1 MITAIHKSLADKRDA
16 LKNGEDKGFTL
27 IELLVVVLIIGVLA
41 AIAIPVFLGQQ
52 QGAQDAAAKSDLT
65 NAKIAVIAY
74 AAANNGTYPTQSDI
88 TAGSLA
94 TYGFVATGAAP
105 TLTSGASGVFCLSV
119 ASASSANFAASDKV
133 APAKGTCSTA
143 AAFVAG

>member
-16 LKNGEDKGFTL
+16 LKKGEDKGFTL

-74 AAANNGTYPTQSDI
+74 AAANNGTYPT
-88 TAGSLA
+88 TTTGLE
-94 TYGFVATGAAP
+94 TYGFVSTGAAP
-105 TLTSGASGVFCLSV
+105 TLQSAAGGVFCLSV
-119 ASASSANFAASDKV
+119 ASASGKTFVVSDKV
-133 APAKGTCSTA
+133 APKEGTCTSG
-143 AAFVAG
+143 VAS

>member
-65 NAKIAVIAY
+65 NAKIAVIAS
-74 AAANNGTYPTQSDI
+74 AAANNGTYPTS
-88 TAGSLA
+88 TTGLE
-94 TYGFVATGAAP
+94 TYGFVSTVGTP
-105 TLTSGASGVFCLSV
+105 TLVNGTAGIFCLSV
-119 ASASSANFAASDKV
+119 ASASGASFAVSDKV
-133 APAKGTCSTA
+133 APAKGSCSTA
-143 AAFVAG
+143 AVFVAG